1 MNLQIDWREDMF
13 ESIRSIWNFSSKRQ
27 HKLAKILFLSFVE
40 GIFVMLKTVAIIFAV
55 NAMFNRFWVD
65 SYIYEVIMLGIICI
79 AGVFV
84 FGYFTQ
90 LGSVSVGFEMAKD
103 KRLYFGSFFKRLYLG
118 FFNENSLGNINSM
131 LTTSISHI
139 EQVAPIILIYVI
151 GGFLSVLSIILGFI
165 YYEWRVSVIV
175 LAGVVTYL
183 FVVNHQMKVS
193 RREAPKRQSSQM
205 KLTEGVIEFI
215 QGIGV
220 IKAFDTANKDER
232 VKKGIDDSCLS
243 NINLSEKSIP
253 SSICAG
259 LTIQIFEI
267 LIIVF
272 AFFMWNIGEISP
284 QKAINLCIMSFVIF
298 QSINQAGSVLSMIG
312 ILDSML
318 REVGSMESAKEIKI
332 LSPAANMESN
342 EIEFKNVSFSYGT
355 GETIKGISTT
365 IKPNSL
371 TAIVG
376 PSGSGKTTFCKLIP
390 RFYDVCKG
398 EIFIGG
404 AKITNISAEELMEK
418 ISIVFQNVYLF
429 EDTIFN
435 NIRFAKLDASE
446 DEVMEAAKK
455 ARCYDFIMALPDGF
469 DTVVGEAGDTLS
481 GGEKQRIAIARAILK
496 DSPIVILDEFTST
509 LDVENEHHI
518 LTAIDNLVK
527 DKTVIII
534 AHRLKTIRKADHI
547 IVLNKGEIVQEGT
560 HNELINQ
567 DGIYNSFISIR
578 ERANSWKYK

>member
-1 MNLQIDWREDMF
+1 MF
-13 ESIRSIWNFSSKRQ
+13 ESIRSIWNFSLKRQ
-27 HKLAKILFLSFVE
+27 HQLAKILLLSFIE
-40 GIFVMLKTVAIIFAV
+40 GIFVMLKMIAIIFAV
-55 NAMFNRFWVD
+55 NAMFNRFLVD
-65 SYIYEVIMLGIICI
+65 SYIYKVIILGIICI

-103 KRLYFGSFFKRLYLG
+103 KRLYFGSFFKKLYLG
-118 FFNENSLGNINSM
+118 FFNENSVGNINST

-139 EQVAPIILIYVI
+139 EQVAPIILIHVI
-151 GGFLSVLSIILGFI
+151 GGFLSAVSIVLGFV
-165 YYEWRVSVIV
+165 YYEWRVSIIV
-175 LAGVVTYL
+175 FAGATVYL

-193 RREAPKRQSSQM
+193 RREAPKRQLSQM
-205 KLTEGVIEFI
+205 KLTESVIEFI
-215 QGIGV
+215 QGINV
-220 IKAFDTANKDER
+220 VKAFDVENKDER
-232 VKKGIDDSCLS
+232 VKKGIDDSCLN

-259 LTIQIFEI
+259 LTIQLFEI

-284 QKAINLCIMSFVIF
+284 QKAINLFIMSFVIF
-298 QSINQAGSVLSMIG
+298 QQVNQAGSVLSMIG
-312 ILDSML
+312 ILDSTL
-318 REVGSMESAKEIKI
+318 KKINSIESVKETKI
-332 LSPAANMESN
+332 LSPAESMKSN
-342 EIEFKNVSFSYGT
+342 EIEFKNVSFSYGN
-355 GETIKGISTT
+355 GEILRGISTI

-398 EIFIGG
+398 EILIGG
-404 AKITNISAEELMEK
+404 AKITNIPSEELMKK

-429 EDTIFN
+429 EDSILN
-435 NIRFAKLDASE
+435 NIRFAKPNADN

-469 DTVVGEAGDTLS
+469 DTMVGEAGDTLS

-496 DSPIVILDEFTST
+496 DSPIVILDEFTNA

-518 LTAIDNLVK
+518 LTAIDNLVGG
-527 DKTVIII
+527 KTVIII
-534 AHRLKTIRKADHI
+534 AHRLETIRKADHI
-547 IVLNKGEIVQEGT
+547 IVLEKGKIVQEGT
-560 HNELINQ
+560 HNELINK

-578 ERANSWKYK
+578 ERANTWKFK